1 MKQPVLETET
11 ATETTE
17 SDSVTDESSV
27 HEKETA
33 TETTDSDEVAEVS
46 SVGADA
52 APPFWRRRWVPRAAV
67 GAIALVAVSASVLAC
82 VLGWKLHD
90 RDEVDA
96 AARQAATTAQNYAI
110 TLTSIDSQHIDQ
122 NFAAVLSGA
131 TGEFKDT
138 YTQSSNQLKTLL
150 VQNNAVSKGKVVG
163 SSIKSA
169 TKDRVEVM
177 LFVDQEV
184 TNSVS
189 PDPRIDRSR
198 MVMTMERVGDS
209 WLAGKVELV

>member
-11 ATETTE
+11 ATETTD
-17 SDSVTDESSV
+17 SDSVAEDSVVDE
-27 HEKETA
+27 E
-33 TETTDSDEVAEVS
+33 
-46 SVGADA
+46 A
-52 APPFWRRRWVPRAAV
+52 APPFRRRRWVPRTAV
-67 GAIALVAVSASVLAC
+67 GAIAVVAVSASVLAGI
-82 VLGWKLHD
+82 LGWKLHD

-138 YTQSSNQLKTLL
+138 YTRSSNQLKMLL

-177 LFVDQEV
+177 LFIDQEV

>member
-11 ATETTE
+11 
-17 SDSVTDESSV
+17 S
-27 HEKETA
+27 
-33 TETTDSDEVAEVS
+33 TETTDSESVAEDSIVHEQ
-46 SVGADA
+46 A
-52 APPFWRRRWVPRAAV
+52 AQPSWRRWVPRAAV
-67 GAIALVAVSASVLAC
+67 GAIAVVGVSASVVAGI
-82 VLGWKLHD
+82 LGWKMHD
-90 RDEVDA
+90 RDAVDV

-110 TLTSIDSQHIDQ
+110 TLTSIDSQHIEQ

-209 WLAGKVELV
+209 WLASKVELV

>member
-1 MKQPVLETET
+1 MKQPVL
-11 ATETTE
+11 A
-17 SDSVTDESSV
+17 
-27 HEKETA
+27 KETA
-33 TETTDSDEVAEVS
+33 TETTDSEAMAEDSAVDEE
-46 SVGADA
+46 A
-52 APPFWRRRWVPRAAV
+52 ASPSWRRRWVPRAAV
-67 GAIALVAVSASVLAC
+67 GAIAVVAVSASVLAGI
-82 VLGWKLHD
+82 LGWKLHD
-90 RDEVDA
+90 RDEVDT

-138 YTQSSNQLKTLL
+138 YSQSSNQLKTLL

-163 SSIKSA
+163 FSIKSA

-198 MVMTMERVGDS
+198 MIMTMERVGDS

>member
-1 MKQPVLETET
+1 MKQPALETET
-11 ATETTE
+11 AT
-17 SDSVTDESSV
+17 D
-27 HEKETA
+27 
-33 TETTDSDEVAEVS
+33 TTDSDSKAEDSAV
-46 SVGADA
+46 DEEA
-52 APPFWRRRWVPRAAV
+52 APPFRRRPWVPRAAV
-67 GAIALVAVSASVLAC
+67 GAIAAVTVSASVLAGI
-82 VLGWKLHD
+82 LGWKLHD

-138 YTQSSNQLKTLL
+138 YTQSSNQLETLL

-163 SSIKSA
+163 FSIKSA

-198 MVMTMERVGDS
+198 MVMTMQRVGDS
-209 WLAGKVELV
+209 WLASKVELV